1 VEQRIVA
8 AEREI
13 DDIRR
18 RQFLC
23 ADPHAIES
31 VDDKRHPGFKHIPSL
46 EKLSVSRN
54 DFFHAIFGVEHVK
67 QFSPSWSLYL
77 SFILFVLIIRNDD
90 IKFFVEYQ
98 SLLHIDILEERI
110 IRLTLRFEDRI
121 LYRIHVAS
129 DVGEIIGKIQEGIAN
144 KNLNWIFQSVQEFL
158 ILFKDDLL
166 FVTVFEIKVYS
177 VDSEDGSESAVF
189 HDNRVIPDFRYRQ
202 HGLRIEEIFMFRFLD
217 FVFFSHIQEHPLS
230 QRDKNYVVTTVYI
243 LKKKLAMN
251 HDNHMIASAIPTPI
265 RIFFAFAAPSSPLE
279 KKMR

>member
-1 VEQRIVA
+1 
-8 AEREI
+8 
-13 DDIRR
+13 
-18 RQFLC
+18 
-23 ADPHAIES
+23 
-31 VDDKRHPGFKHIPSL
+31 
-46 EKLSVSRN
+46 
-54 DFFHAIFGVEHVK
+54 
-67 QFSPSWSLYL
+67 
-77 SFILFVLIIRNDD
+77 
-90 IKFFVEYQ
+90 
-98 SLLHIDILEERI
+98 LLHIDILEERI

-230 QRDKNYVVTTVYI
+230 QRDKN
-243 LKKKLAMN
+243 
-251 HDNHMIASAIPTPI
+251 
-265 RIFFAFAAPSSPLE
+265 
-279 KKMR
+279 